1 MNKSNVNMMS
11 GVIAGVLFLVSM
23 LILGTADA
31 DNWSNNPARAKAE
44 CDAMGGHACEN
55 PILKQSPNHW
65 VNPNHGNGSIGNCS
79 KDGKFCWN
87 ITIGNQNHW
96 GFPIEYYGNRARSL
110 IADGQIEWANMTRYG
125 ILYLGVWCRH
135 DNRPFDCT
143 VNISRRQYHCQSH

>member
-1 MNKSNVNMMS
+1 MM
-11 GVIAGVLFLVSM
+11 GVFAGMMFLMSM
-23 LILGTADA
+23 VFLASVEAGQALGTAGDGQTHA
-31 DNWSNNPARAKAE
+31 HDDLYNNS
-44 CDAMGGHACEN
+44 
-55 PILKQSPNHW
+55 QPNHW
-65 VNPNHGNGSIGNCS
+65 NNPNNSIGNCS

-125 ILYLGVWCRH
+125 ILYLGVWSRH

-143 VNISRRQYHCQSH
+143 VNIHTNQYQCKSH

>member
-1 MNKSNVNMMS
+1 MNKTNSMFMGMV
-11 GVIAGVLFLVSM
+11 AGVLFLVSM

-31 DNWSNNPARAKAE
+31 GDRLGTAGTGNT
-44 CDAMGGHACEN
+44 HAADSG
-55 PILKQSPNHW
+55 QSHW

-87 ITIGNQNHW
+87 ITIGNENHW
-96 GFPIEYYGNRARSL
+96 GFPIEYYGGRARTL

-125 ILYLGVWCRH
+125 VLYLGVWSRY

-143 VNISRRQYHCQSH
+143 VNVQRRKYHCQSH

>member
-1 MNKSNVNMMS
+1 MM
-11 GVIAGVLFLVSM
+11 GVLAGMMFLMSM
-23 LILGTADA
+23 VFLASAEAGQALGTAGD
-31 DNWSNNPARAKAE
+31 
-44 CDAMGGHACEN
+44 GQTHAHDDLYN
-55 PILKQSPNHW
+55 TQPNHW
-65 VNPNHGNGSIGNCS
+65 NNPNNSIGNCS

-125 ILYLGVWCRH
+125 ILYLGVWSRH

>member
-1 MNKSNVNMMS
+1 MMS

-87 ITIGNQNHW
+87 ITIGNENHW
-96 GFPIEYYGNRARSL
+96 GFPIEYYGGRARTL

-125 ILYLGVWCRH
+125 VLYLGVWSRY

-143 VNISRRQYHCQSH
+143 VDVQRRRYHCQSH

>member
-1 MNKSNVNMMS
+1 MNKTSSMFM
-11 GVIAGVLFLVSM
+11 GVAAGVLFLVSM

-31 DNWSNNPARAKAE
+31 GDRLGTAGTGNTHAA
-44 CDAMGGHACEN
+44 DAG
-55 PILKQSPNHW
+55 QNHW
-65 VNPNHGNGSIGNCS
+65 NNPNHGNGSIGNCS

-125 ILYLGVWCRH
+125 ILYLGVWSRH